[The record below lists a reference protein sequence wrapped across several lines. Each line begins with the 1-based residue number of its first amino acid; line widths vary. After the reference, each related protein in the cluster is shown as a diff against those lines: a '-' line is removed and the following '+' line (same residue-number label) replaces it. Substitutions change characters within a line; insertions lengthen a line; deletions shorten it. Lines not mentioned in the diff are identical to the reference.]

1 MEDEGITYPRKATM
15 EFLNFGLASFVPIHG
30 LPKQIGLIIYILVV
44 IFNVQLQMEYIT
56 MKKTRVISTYKRN
69 QGF

>member
-1 MEDEGITYPRKATM
+1 MEDEGITYPRKATI

-44 IFNVQLQMEYIT
+44 IFKVQLQME

>member
-1 MEDEGITYPRKATM
+1 MEDEVITYPRKATI

-44 IFNVQLQMEYIT
+44 IFKVQLQME